1 MAERIDGKA
10 IAAGVIETVKT
21 ATAELKRASGVVPG
35 LAVVIVGD
43 DAASHTYVAAKG
55 KRAKECGFH

>member
-35 LAVVIVGD
+35 LSDEALFDVLAPVD
-43 DAASHTYVAAKG
+43 PPDAPRG
-55 KRAKECGFH
+55 QKRPLEA